1 MLQRLP
7 IALAEVNADN
17 TSENLLHEI
26 HQAVYSLFQENR
38 ITKIVHN
45 NIMSSKSYKTKWIIY
60 LWVLKTVKHLIFIE
74 CYWISQIK

>member
-26 HQAVYSLFQENR
+26 HQVVYSLFQENR

-45 NIMSSKSYKTKWIIY
+45 NIMSSKSYKTK
-60 LWVLKTVKHLIFIE
+60 
-74 CYWISQIK
+74 